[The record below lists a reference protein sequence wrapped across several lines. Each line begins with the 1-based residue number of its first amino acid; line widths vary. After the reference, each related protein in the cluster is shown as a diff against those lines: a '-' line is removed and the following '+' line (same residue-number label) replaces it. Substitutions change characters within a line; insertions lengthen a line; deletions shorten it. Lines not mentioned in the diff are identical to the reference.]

1 MAAAFSLRSNTAPH
15 ARIRR
20 TQSAVQ
26 PNGQVGSPKG
36 NERTQ
41 SSPLLNNASD
51 NSDGTFE
58 KLYDRVEV
66 LGEGAFGSVCSA
78 RSITDH
84 RRYAIKRIP
93 FFFQA
98 HEAFGLAQLRS
109 QVLRE
114 GKILAALDHP
124 NVVRYYQCWV
134 ERIGIVRKHPDEV
147 EVAST
152 NTTLRETEKTEKA
165 AHEEDVEEGEE
176 DEEDEEERVDEKEE
190 ETEGMMTHWDD
201 LDGHVNAREID
212 DASFLLSQSAQSWWE
227 ELDGEDATDKNAAA
241 AESQQNKT
249 ILDDGKI
256 LLLQMDLFIV
266 MKLYDRSL
274 KHLIEYRRKLDISVK
289 HNIRIMRELL
299 EACRYIHEKGVVH
312 RDISPCNVFF
322 DGNSGTVLGDFGLA
336 SADSKHRLR
345 EISLRTVSTMS
356 GTSPL
361 RKTSAAL
368 PPRSLSRARPIE
380 RISTQ
385 AVLKKTLQ
393 SSDSGSTTDASDPIG
408 KPLYAAPEQWENPGQ
423 PNSTTSKADMF
434 SLGVLLIELFSHF
447 TTGRE
452 RIETLSDVREGI
464 LTDEFVLQ
472 YPKVALLASKMLKK
486 NPNERASAG
495 ELLKCILFQQEVVV
509 VVEAGGCEK
518 SAKEGFDVVNVG
530 NNAQTLLLQERIKML
545 ERFIVTNGLV
555 VPL

>member
-1 MAAAFSLRSNTAPH
+1 MAAVSLRSNTAPH

-26 PNGQVGSPKG
+26 PNGFKVAPKG
-36 NERTQ
+36 NDRTQ

-176 DEEDEEERVDEKEE
+176 DKDERVNEKEE
-190 ETEGMMTHWDD
+190 ETHWDD
-201 LDGHVNAREID
+201 LDGHHEINAREID

-227 ELDGEDATDKNAAA
+227 ELDGEDAKDKNAAA

-274 KHLIEYRRKLDISVK
+274 KHLIEYRRKMDISVN
-289 HNIRIMRELL
+289 HNICIMRELL
-299 EACRYIHEKGVVH
+299 EACRYIHAKGVVH

-322 DGNSGTVLGDFGLA
+322 DGNGGTVLGDFGLA

-345 EISLRTVSTMS
+345 EISLRTVSTTS

-423 PNSTTSKADMF
+423 PNSTTSKADVF
-434 SLGVLLIELFSHF
+434 SLGVVLIELFSHF

-472 YPKVALLASKMLKK
+472 YPKVASLASKMLKK

-495 ELLKCILFQQEVVV
+495 ELLKCILFQQEEAV
-509 VVEAGGCEK
+509 VVEAGGCET
-518 SAKEGFDVVNVG
+518 SEKEGFNVVNVG
-530 NNAQTLLLQERIKML
+530 NNAQTLVLQERIKML
-545 ERFIVTNGLV
+545 ERFIVANGLV
-555 VPL
+555 VPLL

>member
-1 MAAAFSLRSNTAPH
+1 MAAVSLRSNTAPH

-26 PNGQVGSPKG
+26 PNGFKVAPKG
-36 NERTQ
+36 NDRTQ

-176 DEEDEEERVDEKEE
+176 DKDERVNEKEE
-190 ETEGMMTHWDD
+190 ETHWDD
-201 LDGHVNAREID
+201 LDGHHEINAREID

-227 ELDGEDATDKNAAA
+227 ELDGEDAKDKNAAA

-274 KHLIEYRRKLDISVK
+274 KHLIEYRRKMDISVN
-289 HNIRIMRELL
+289 HNICIMRELL
-299 EACRYIHEKGVVH
+299 EACRYIHAKGVVH

-322 DGNSGTVLGDFGLA
+322 DGNGGTVLGDFGLA

-345 EISLRTVSTMS
+345 EISLRTVSTTS

-423 PNSTTSKADMF
+423 PNSPTSKADVF
-434 SLGVLLIELFSHF
+434 SLGVVLIELFSHF

-472 YPKVALLASKMLKK
+472 YPKVASLASKMLKK

-495 ELLKCILFQQEVVV
+495 ELLKCILFQQEEVV
-509 VVEAGGCEK
+509 VVEAGGCET
-518 SAKEGFDVVNVG
+518 SEKEGFNVVNVG
-530 NNAQTLLLQERIKML
+530 NNAQTLVLQERIKML
-545 ERFIVTNGLV
+545 ERFIVANGLV
-555 VPL
+555 VPLL

>member
-1 MAAAFSLRSNTAPH
+1 MAAVSLRSNTAPH

-26 PNGQVGSPKG
+26 PNGFKVAPKG
-36 NERTQ
+36 NDRTQ

-176 DEEDEEERVDEKEE
+176 DKDERVNEKEE
-190 ETEGMMTHWDD
+190 ETHWDD
-201 LDGHVNAREID
+201 LDGHHEINAREID

-227 ELDGEDATDKNAAA
+227 ELDGEDAKDKNAAA

-274 KHLIEYRRKLDISVK
+274 KHLIEYRRKMDISVN
-289 HNIRIMRELL
+289 HNICIMRELL
-299 EACRYIHEKGVVH
+299 EACRYIHAKGVVH

-322 DGNSGTVLGDFGLA
+322 DGNGGTVLGDFGLA

-345 EISLRTVSTMS
+345 EISLRTVSTTS

-423 PNSTTSKADMF
+423 PNSTTSKADVF
-434 SLGVLLIELFSHF
+434 SLGVVLIELFSHF

-472 YPKVALLASKMLKK
+472 YPKVASLASKMLKK

-495 ELLKCILFQQEVVV
+495 ELLKCILFQQEEVV
-509 VVEAGGCEK
+509 VVEAGGCET
-518 SAKEGFDVVNVG
+518 SEKEGFNVVNVG
-530 NNAQTLLLQERIKML
+530 NNAQTLVLQERIKML
-545 ERFIVTNGLV
+545 ERFIVANGLV
-555 VPL
+555 VPLL

>member
-1 MAAAFSLRSNTAPH
+1 MAAVSLRSNTAPH

-26 PNGQVGSPKG
+26 PNGFKVAPKG
-36 NERTQ
+36 NDRTQ

-176 DEEDEEERVDEKEE
+176 DKDERVNEKEE
-190 ETEGMMTHWDD
+190 ETHWDD
-201 LDGHVNAREID
+201 LDGHHEINAREID

-227 ELDGEDATDKNAAA
+227 ELDGEDAKDKNAAA

-274 KHLIEYRRKLDISVK
+274 KHLIEYRRKMDISVN
-289 HNIRIMRELL
+289 HNICIMRELL
-299 EACRYIHEKGVVH
+299 EACRYIHAKGVVH

-322 DGNSGTVLGDFGLA
+322 DGNGGTVLGDFGLA

-345 EISLRTVSTMS
+345 EISLRTVSTTS

-423 PNSTTSKADMF
+423 PNSTTSKADVF
-434 SLGVLLIELFSHF
+434 SLGVVLIELFSHF

-472 YPKVALLASKMLKK
+472 YPKVASLASKMLQK

-495 ELLKCILFQQEVVV
+495 ELLKCILFQQEEVV
-509 VVEAGGCEK
+509 VVEAGGCET
-518 SAKEGFDVVNVG
+518 SEKEGFNVVNVG
-530 NNAQTLLLQERIKML
+530 NNAQTLVLQERIKML
-545 ERFIVTNGLV
+545 ERFIVANGLV
-555 VPL
+555 VPLL